1 VDRDDWRVRVEL
13 EEGHAGGLLERLGF
27 GLGSRAR
34 ELAHELEAHRL
45 PVSREGGT
53 VFVYASSGFQAE
65 QARRVV
71 EAELA
76 EMGIQPKRVVIER
89 WLAAEDRWDDEP
101 EGPDVEEEL
110 VARGYAPWEVRVEL
124 RSHEEADALAD
135 ELEEEGYEVVRRWRY
150 LIVGA
155 ASREE
160 AETLA
165 RRLHGQVEPGGELV
179 WEVMPQ
185 NPFAVLGGLG
195 G

>member
-1 VDRDDWRVRVEL
+1 MDRDDWRVRVEL

-110 VARGYAPWEVRVEL
+110 VARGYAPWAKPRGGRRSGRRAGGGGVRG
-124 RSHEEADALAD
+124 RAALALPD
-135 ELEEEGYEVVRRWRY
+135 RGR
-150 LIVGA
+150 G
-155 ASREE
+155 
-160 AETLA
+160 
-165 RRLHGQVEPGGELV
+165 
-179 WEVMPQ
+179 
-185 NPFAVLGGLG
+185 
-195 G
+195 